1 MKKLFEEPIVN
12 VIVINDVITDDN
24 DTSNV
29 GGGGFR
35 D

>member
-12 VIVINDVITDDN
+12 VVMVNDVVMDEN

-29 GGGGFR
+29 GGGGYQ